1 MADKTVNRRALL
13 RGAAVS
19 LPVAAALPLLA
30 GTAAG
35 QSQDFASPVD
45 VLAYGLNLKYV
56 QAELFRQGNAAG
68 LLSGREAD
76 YLSQIGYHKQQHVAA
91 LTNAINEEGGTPP
104 PAPAMDFKDAF
115 DSRERYLDTAYGIER
130 TVVRAYIAMP
140 AAPTFGGATFRD
152 MSGIFSVDARA
163 VAVIATLAGKPVQD
177 GIYFANGVV
186 PPLTPPEVLE
196 SLRPYIS
203 GPWAMAAGAAITG

>member
-1 MADKTVNRRALL
+1 MADKTMNRRALL

-19 LPVAAALPLLA
+19 LPAAAGLPLLA

-56 QAELFRQGNAAG
+56 QAELYRQGNAAG